1 MSKLGTFR
9 DLTPVQRKAAFEAA
23 ALLLLARILVA
34 LVPLKYWRD
43 RFGTV
48 ARDVARMAPAPAT
61 CPTVRLV
68 RQAIGRAMRN
78 APLDFICLPQ
88 ALAARWML
96 VRRGIDSA
104 LHIGARREP
113 RGEPRFHAWLLA
125 GGQWVTGDCD
135 PRDFSEFHRKDALAP
150 EMQ

>member
-1 MSKLGTFR
+1 MGKLATFR
-9 DLTPVQRKAAFEAA
+9 ELSNAERIAAFEAA
-23 ALLLLARILVA
+23 ALLLAARIFVFV
-34 LVPLKYWRD
+34 VPLRFWRD
-43 RFGTV
+43 HF
-48 ARDVARMAPAPAT
+48 AQAPLSANAVHPQAAT

-96 VRRGIDSA
+96 ARRHIASVV
-104 LHIGARREP
+104 HIGARRRP
-113 RGEPRFHAWLLA
+113 DTAPRFHAWLLA

-135 PRDFSEFHRKDALAP
+135 PDEFALLGP
-150 EMQ
+150 QTGLPQ

>member
-1 MSKLGTFR
+1 MGKLATFR
-9 DLTPVQRKAAFEAA
+9 ELSNAERLAAFEAA
-23 ALLLLARILVA
+23 ALLLAARILVFV
-34 LVPLKYWRD
+34 VPLRFWRD
-43 RFGTV
+43 HF
-48 ARDVARMAPAPAT
+48 AQDSSLMHSAQPHPAT

-96 VRRGIDSA
+96 ARRQIGSV
-104 LHIGARREP
+104 LHIGARHRADVA
-113 RGEPRFHAWLLA
+113 PRFHAWLLA

-135 PRDFSEFHRKDALAP
+135 PGEFALLTSNTGANR
-150 EMQ
+150 